1 MSIASFVVLTLK
13 ASIVILVFAIGMHA
27 TLADTAELLRRR
39 GLLVRSLLSL
49 NVLMLVFAV
58 ALVQMF
64 ALPTP
69 AKVAL
74 LALSVSPIPPLLPKK
89 LKGVHGAEPYTASL
103 IVFAALLSIVIVP
116 ASMDVLG
123 AYFHQDV
130 HVPPSRLVPI
140 VLVVILVPLLLGMLV
155 NKLFPSFAN
164 RFATPIG
171 KLGSILL
178 ALSAAALLISQ
189 WKPLFSM
196 FGSGVMIVLTI
207 FSVVG
212 AMVGHLLGGPEP
224 ENREVLALAT
234 SVRHPGIAI
243 TIAAINFP
251 DEKSVPLVVVWHLII
266 GTVVA
271 IVYKALF
278 ARQGA
283 Q

>member
-116 ASMDVLG
+116 ASMDILG

-283 Q
+283 R

>member
-178 ALSAAALLISQ
+178 ALSAAALLVSQ

-283 Q
+283 R

>member
-212 AMVGHLLGGPEP
+212 AIVGHLLGGPEP

-283 Q
+283 R

>member
-103 IVFAALLSIVIVP
+103 IVFAALLSIAIVP
-116 ASMDVLG
+116 ASMEILG

-178 ALSAAALLISQ
+178 ALSAAALLVSQ

-283 Q
+283 R

>member
-116 ASMDVLG
+116 ASMDILG

-207 FSVVG
+207 FSIVG
-212 AMVGHLLGGPEP
+212 AIVGHLLGGPEP

>member
-116 ASMDVLG
+116 ASMDILG

-207 FSVVG
+207 FSIVG
-212 AMVGHLLGGPEP
+212 AIVGHLLGGPEP

-283 Q
+283 R

>member
-116 ASMDVLG
+116 ASMDILG

-178 ALSAAALLISQ
+178 ALSAAALLVSQ

-283 Q
+283 R

>member
-178 ALSAAALLISQ
+178 ALSAAALLVSQ

-212 AMVGHLLGGPEP
+212 AIVGHLLGGPEP

-283 Q
+283 R

>member
-116 ASMDVLG
+116 ASMDILG

-178 ALSAAALLISQ
+178 ALSAAALLVSQ

-207 FSVVG
+207 FSIVG
-212 AMVGHLLGGPEP
+212 AIVGHLLGGPEP

-283 Q
+283 R

>member
-178 ALSAAALLISQ
+178 ALSAAALLVSQ

-207 FSVVG
+207 FSIVG
-212 AMVGHLLGGPEP
+212 AIVGHLLGGPEP

-283 Q
+283 R

>member
-116 ASMDVLG
+116 ASMDILG

-178 ALSAAALLISQ
+178 ALSAAALLVSQ

-212 AMVGHLLGGPEP
+212 AIVGHLLGGPEP

-283 Q
+283 R

>member
-116 ASMDVLG
+116 ASMDILG

-212 AMVGHLLGGPEP
+212 AIVGHLLGGPEP

-283 Q
+283 R

>member
-116 ASMDVLG
+116 ASMDILG

-155 NKLFPSFAN
+155 NKLFPSFAK

-178 ALSAAALLISQ
+178 ALSAAALLVSQ

-283 Q
+283 R

>member
-13 ASIVILVFAIGMHA
+13 VSIVILVFAIGMHA

-116 ASMDVLG
+116 ASMG
-123 AYFHQDV
+123 CTRRRCRPYTWTW
-130 HVPPSRLVPI
+130 R
-140 VLVVILVPLLLGMLV
+140 G
-155 NKLFPSFAN
+155 
-164 RFATPIG
+164 R
-171 KLGSILL
+171 
-178 ALSAAALLISQ
+178 AA
-189 WKPLFSM
+189 
-196 FGSGVMIVLTI
+196 
-207 FSVVG
+207 
-212 AMVGHLLGGPEP
+212 
-224 ENREVLALAT
+224 
-234 SVRHPGIAI
+234 
-243 TIAAINFP
+243 
-251 DEKSVPLVVVWHLII
+251 
-266 GTVVA
+266 
-271 IVYKALF
+271 
-278 ARQGA
+278 
-283 Q
+283 

>member
-116 ASMDVLG
+116 ASMDILG

-212 AMVGHLLGGPEP
+212 AIIGHLLGGPEP

-283 Q
+283 R

>member
-283 Q
+283 R